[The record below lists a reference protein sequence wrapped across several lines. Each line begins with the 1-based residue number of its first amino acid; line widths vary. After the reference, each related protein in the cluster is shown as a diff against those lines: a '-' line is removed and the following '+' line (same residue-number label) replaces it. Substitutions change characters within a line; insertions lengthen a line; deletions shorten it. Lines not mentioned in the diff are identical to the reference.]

1 MKYFLVFKSFVFVF
15 IYFLLT
21 STTFAQE
28 CSMDVTVGDNLNFIP
43 SEMSIS
49 KSECSSLTINLEHN
63 GVLPRNGMGHN
74 WVLSLTSDAQAAA
87 QSGWQAGLDN
97 QYIQPGD
104 ERVIATT
111 DIIGGGEL
119 TSMTFSVNSL
129 EVGGEYTYF
138 CSFVG
143 HFGVMQGSFV
153 VND

>member
-74 WVLSLTSDAQAAA
+74 WVLSLTS
-87 QSGWQAGLDN
+87 
-97 QYIQPGD
+97 
-104 ERVIATT
+104 T
-111 DIIGGGEL
+111 DIIGGGES